1 MSCKQ
6 FYRDRIYAIGGSDG
20 IKTLSTVLSWSLR
33 TGQSYILASMI
44 ESRCFH
50 SAVLCG
56 RSIIVCGGK
65 NDRER
70 LRSCELYD
78 IENNRWSR
86 FASLNVPR
94 SDAAACLF
102 REKIY
107 IAGGV
112 DIFTLSS
119 VEVYSFRAKS
129 WTMINFMNVPRR
141 SFSLIAYHGYLYAI
155 GGCTEIYEY
164 NWFVSRPRKFLNF
177 KS

>member
-1 MSCKQ
+1 
-6 FYRDRIYAIGGSDG
+6 
-20 IKTLSTVLSWSLR
+20 
-33 TGQSYILASMI
+33 MI

-86 FASLNVPR
+86 FPSLNVPR

-164 NWFVSRPRKFLNF
+164 NWFPF
-177 KS
+177 